1 MGRPA
6 GRVLA
11 QKGGVAMGLAE
22 VSTILWRE
30 RELLELCLFK
40 LEEEQLLLRAE
51 RTRWLARATAEVEV
65 VLGEIRRME
74 LARSIAVD
82 TAASELGLAPN
93 PSLAALAEA
102 CVEPWA
108 SILRDHRT
116 SFSTLTAE
124 IAALAEANRAL
135 IGARQAATEAA
146 LASLAGL
153 PEAATG
159 TTYTAGGAAATPTVP
174 RARLLN
180 QAL

>member
-1 MGRPA
+1 
-6 GRVLA
+6 
-11 QKGGVAMGLAE
+11 MGLAE
-22 VSTILWRE
+22 ISTILWRE

-51 RTRWLARATAEVEV
+51 RTRWLARATAEVEI
-65 VLGEIRRME
+65 VLTEIRRME
-74 LARSIAVD
+74 LARATAVD
-82 TAASELGLAPN
+82 AAAAELGLAPN

-102 CVEPWA
+102 CAEPWA
-108 SILRDHRT
+108 SILREHRA

-124 IAALAEANRAL
+124 IAALAAANREL
-135 IGARQAATEAA
+135 LGARQAATEAA
-146 LASLAGL
+146 LASLAGM

-159 TTYTAGGAAATPTVP
+159 TTYTAGGATAGPAVP